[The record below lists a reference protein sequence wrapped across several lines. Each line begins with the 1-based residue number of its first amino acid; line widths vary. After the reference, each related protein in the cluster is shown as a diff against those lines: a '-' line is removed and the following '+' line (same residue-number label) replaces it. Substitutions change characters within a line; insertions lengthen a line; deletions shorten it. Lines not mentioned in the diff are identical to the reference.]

1 MLWSQK
7 QELDEFAELEALGGL
22 LSLLKQNAGVCASL
36 LCFDENATFR
46 PEEFEK
52 CLIQPMQD
60 PGDSVQEQ
68 TYRQFNS
75 YINENPTLRNGA
87 YRFASPAKSRVP

>member
-1 MLWSQK
+1 MLNPTNK
-7 QELDEFAELEALGGL
+7 
-22 LSLLKQNAGVCASL
+22 
-36 LCFDENATFR
+36 
-46 PEEFEK
+46 
-52 CLIQPMQD
+52 D

-75 YINENPTLRNGA
+75 YINENPTLRNDA